1 MGGKFQAK
9 VLRVGSQVALFPSSV
24 SRFVV
29 LLTFVACIHVH
40 FFKIPVSKLKY
51 VFHADFVCL

>member
-1 MGGKFQAK
+1 MGRKFQAK

-24 SRFVV
+24 SRFEV

-40 FFKIPVSKLKY
+40 FLKY
-51 VFHADFVCL
+51 LSAN